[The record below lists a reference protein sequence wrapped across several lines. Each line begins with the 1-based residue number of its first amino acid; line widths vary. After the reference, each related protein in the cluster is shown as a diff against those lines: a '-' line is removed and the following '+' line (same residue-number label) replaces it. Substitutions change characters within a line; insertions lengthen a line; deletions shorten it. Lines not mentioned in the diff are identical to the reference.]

1 VGGGAYSVKH
11 GDFFLGLVGGIMEL
25 YNVVNL
31 LVFGLLG
38 FLIGDLFWFMVVEP
52 VLEKFLKW
60 KRK

>member
-1 VGGGAYSVKH
+1 
-11 GDFFLGLVGGIMEL
+11 MEL